1 MLEMRIDGHLCTKK
15 GAHSL
20 FYRGSR
26 GGVYDLA
33 GVERGLGVVQ
43 K

>member
-20 FYRGSR
+20 FYRGSEA
-26 GGVYDLA
+26 GCMIWLA
-33 GVERGLGVVQ
+33 LKEGWE
-43 K
+43 